1 MPMTSDAK
9 QALKDTVRSLRG
21 RLLAD
26 LHDATESAWQMGVR
40 VQNTEL
46 DEATR
51 ATRATFEAWAAEQV
65 RTQAPPAT
73 PTRAKRAR
81 GRRAAVA
88 DADAPTTDDAA
99 ATATAAPARARRSGS
114 AAERTADDFR
124 REAEKLAA
132 ATFLNRLVML
142 RLLEAP
148 GPEGTPAMRSPAVVT
163 GGWESRGYKDFRELA
178 PALVR
183 GDATEGFS
191 FLLRLVY
198 ADLAMDLPGLYGDSG
213 LADLVPIPPATL
225 RHAIEAL
232 DDPQLASCWTDDMT
246 LGWVYQYWNDPEREA
261 LDAKINAGGKIEPHE
276 IASKTQLFTE
286 RYMVDWLLQNSLGP
300 MWLAICKKHGWTP
313 DVEADGTLANLEA
326 RRVEW
331 RAKRDSGE
339 VSLTDLMPLHTDA
352 ERRWAYY
359 VPQPLSDDAV
369 TKAAESVRDLKIID
383 PAVGSGHFLVVTVGL
398 LFALYREEARHRG
411 LADDPEWTDKA
422 IVERILEYNLHGIDL
437 DPRAVQIAAAALWF
451 AGRQISTEAR
461 PRRLNL
467 VASNLRLAS
476 LPDDDPALMKLR
488 AEVDRDIGMPGDLV
502 DSIIHALRGAD
513 SLGSLLRIDRAVDE
527 AIARHEKA
535 MAERPTAVQ
544 RGLFGDD
551 PKPARQTKIEF
562 DVTAARRSLLD
573 RLESFLTRHTG
584 SDDLGLRLAGEQLAA
599 GVRFVRIVR
608 EGAYDLVVAN
618 PPYQGTSKMADA
630 RYIEQQYP
638 LGKADLYAAFLL
650 RGLELVREGGV
661 SAMLTM
667 RNWMFIKQYADL
679 RSHVL
684 SMHTLLCLHDLASG
698 AFEEISSAQV
708 IVSVSSAVFRRS
720 PSRCKAVV
728 LKSFLDST
736 VTHPGETERKRAA
749 TMTHA
754 QIYEFDP
761 YELEVVED
769 WPVIYWWDGQYIARY
784 AEAPK
789 IGDLCP
795 VKATQGVYNNA
806 RFIRCWHELAKGLL
820 DLTPTAR
827 VPAAWVPYTNG
838 AAGAVWFEPLRICIP
853 WGANGFRL
861 KLLME
866 RATGTESYR
875 YASEQY
881 FFRPNGVAFTQIG
894 THFQARVIRYVG
906 VFGNKGRALFAPDP
920 PTALCVMNSRLGRD
934 TMAALNP
941 SISFNG
947 GDVNRLPLLCISGA
961 TKVLVS
967 LTEAFSQHEC
977 HREPSVEFRQPGPSP
992 WRHAQEWAQLAVDRP
1007 EGDPLP
1013 GYAEELDPEPATD
1026 HLSYALGV
1034 ALGRF
1039 GANGEGILDPTT
1051 ADLSHA
1057 LPGGI
1062 LFLDRT
1068 LDGYGTADRLVGL
1081 FHAACKPLHEAWAA
1095 HGDRIGTR
1103 RRNLRDWL
1111 ALDFF
1116 ADVHKKMYENRPIH
1130 WPLSSESKTFVAWVN
1145 IHRFTDRTLR
1155 LLLADHLVPRFTQI
1169 EGELADLRTARDGV
1183 DKKAAKEADDRVDRL
1198 IKARDELAAFIKDV
1212 ETCSD
1217 KGPPPTDATCPAR
1230 EQDARYAPNLDDGVM
1245 INSATL
1251 WPLLD
1256 PQWRD
1261 PKKWWKELAKAQDRK
1276 DFDWSHLAMRYWP
1289 TRVDAK
1295 CQEDPSLAVAH
1306 GCFWRYHPARAW
1318 AWELRLQAEIGPDFR
1333 ITEAPYTPGGR
1344 DMGYSGDGPHR
1355 DAWLRDHA
1363 EEALA
1368 AVEKEAE
1375 RRQGRA
1381 RRRVTVSDMKILEP
1395 GLWTTMPAEV
1405 WQMEMR
1411 LSERQGA
1418 EFRLLSP
1425 DEPEQR
1431 AAYVK
1436 VNPELARA
1444 RASALAQLKPVA
1456 EMFVADE
1463 EDENEDAIDD
1473 DGDTSDEEDDRDE

>member
-1 MPMTSDAK
+1 MSMTNDAK
-9 QALKDTVRSLRG
+9 QALKETVRSLRD

-40 VQNTEL
+40 VQNTDL

-65 RTQAPPAT
+65 RTQAPPAA
-73 PTRAKRAR
+73 PARAKRAR
-81 GRRAAVA
+81 GRRAAAA
-88 DADAPTTDDAA
+88 DAEAPATSDAAVA
-99 ATATAAPARARRSGS
+99 ATAPPARARRAG
-114 AAERTADDFR
+114 APAERTADDFR

-148 GPEGTPAMRSPAVVT
+148 GPDGTPAMRSPAVVT

-198 ADLAMDLPGLYGDSG
+198 ADLAMELPGLYGDAG
-213 LADLVPIPPATL
+213 VADLVPIPPATL
-225 RHAIEAL
+225 RNAIEAL
-232 DDPQLASCWTDDMT
+232 DDPRLASCWADDMT

-313 DVEADGTLANLEA
+313 DVEADGTLATLEA

-331 RAKRDSGE
+331 RAKREAGE
-339 VSLTDLMPLHTDA
+339 VSLTDLMALHTDA

-369 TKAAESVRDLKIID
+369 AKASESVRDLKIID

-411 LADDPEWTDKA
+411 MADDPEWTDKA
-422 IVERILEYNLHGIDL
+422 IIERILEYNLHGIDL

-451 AGRQISTEAR
+451 AGRQISRDAR

-476 LPDDDPALMKLR
+476 LPDDDPALVKLR
-488 AEVDRDIGMPGDLV
+488 AEVDRDIGMPGELV

-513 SLGSLLRIDRAVDE
+513 SLGSLLRIDRALDN
-527 AIARHEKA
+527 AIAQHERAIADK
-535 MAERPTAVQ
+535 PVAVQ

-562 DVTAARRSLLD
+562 DATAARRSLLD

-599 GVRFVRIVR
+599 GVRFVRIVH

-618 PPYQGTSKMADA
+618 PPYQGTSKMAEA

-638 LGKADLYAAFLL
+638 FGKADLYAAFLL
-650 RGLELVREGGV
+650 RGMEMVREGGV

-667 RNWMFIKQYADL
+667 RNWMFIKQFRDVRQHLLSRYSL
-679 RSHVL
+679 RAVGDFAIGAFDEVHNDVL
-684 SMHTLLCLHDLASG
+684 SVVVSVFNRSAISGDASVAVQPTPVGDRSYDRQRTSRKRSATLIQHGHYDFRILDLAKVPGVPVVYWWDDELCKLFAGQLFG
-698 AFEEISSAQV
+698 AH
-708 IVSVSSAVFRRS
+708 S
-720 PSRCKAVV
+720 PARAGTSTGNNSRFSRFAWECRPLTFTQDGLARGRWSPFVNGGK
-728 LKSFLDST
+728 
-736 VTHPGETERKRAA
+736 GRKW
-749 TMTHA
+749 
-754 QIYEFDP
+754 IEP
-761 YELEVVED
+761 LLEVVNWTPGGIE
-769 WPVIYWWDGQYIARY
+769 IATADSSTVRN
-784 AEAPK
+784 
-789 IGDLCP
+789 
-795 VKATQGVYNNA
+795 T
-806 RFIRCWHELAKGLL
+806 RFAYSR
-820 DLTPTAR
+820 
-827 VPAAWVPYTNG
+827 
-838 AAGAVWFEPLRICIP
+838 
-853 WGANGFRL
+853 
-861 KLLME
+861 
-866 RATGTESYR
+866 
-875 YASEQY
+875 
-881 FFRPNGVAFTQIG
+881 GVAFSMIG
-894 THFQARVIRYVG
+894 NDFMARAHRVRSVC
-906 VFGNKGRALFAPDP
+906 GNKGSSLYGEDLAN
-920 PTALCVMNSRLGRD
+920 TLC
-934 TMAALNP
+934 ALNSSRSRFILESLNP
-941 SISFNG
+941 GIGFEV
-947 GDVNRLPLLCISGA
+947 GDVNRLPVMRVDCSADILS
-961 TKVLVS
+961 S
-967 LTEAFSQHEC
+967 LEKAFTSHES

-992 WRHAQEWAQLAVDRP
+992 WRHAQDWAQLAVDRP

-1013 GYAEELDPEPATD
+1013 DYVEELDPEPATD

-1039 GANGEGILDPTT
+1039 GANGEGILDPAA

-1068 LDGYGTADRLVGL
+1068 LEGDGTPDRHDGL
-1081 FHAACKPLHEAWAA
+1081 LHPACKPLHDAWAA
-1095 HGDRIGTR
+1095 HGERIDTR

-1116 ADVHKKMYENRPIH
+1116 TDIHKKMYETRPIH
-1130 WPLSSESKTFVAWVN
+1130 WPLSSSSKTFVAWVN

-1155 LLLADHLVPRFTQI
+1155 LLLADHLAPRFTKI
-1169 EGELADLRTARDGV
+1169 EGELADLRKARDGA
-1183 DKKAAKEADDRVDRL
+1183 DSRAARTADQQVTKL
-1198 IKARDELAAFIKDV
+1198 IEARDELAAFIKAV
-1212 ETCSD
+1212 ETCAD
-1217 KGPPPTDATCPAR
+1217 KGPPPTDASCPAR
-1230 EQDARYAPNLDDGVM
+1230 EQDSLYAPDLDDGVM
-1245 INSATL
+1245 INSAAL

-1261 PKKWWKELAKAQDRK
+1261 PKKWWKELASAQGRK
-1276 DFDWSHLAMRYWP
+1276 DYDWSHLAMRYWP

-1318 AWELRLQAEIGPDFR
+1318 AWELRLQQEIGPDFR

-1344 DMGYSGDGPHR
+1344 DTSDAGDGPHR
-1355 DAWLRDHA
+1355 AAWLRDHA

-1368 AVEKEAE
+1368 AVGKEAE

-1381 RRRVTVSDMKILEP
+1381 RRRVTVAEMKILEP
-1395 GLWTTMPAEV
+1395 GLWSTMPAEV
-1405 WQMEMR
+1405 WREETR

-1425 DEPEQR
+1425 DEPAAR
-1431 AAYVK
+1431 AAYVAAH
-1436 VNPELARA
+1436 PELARA
-1444 RASALAQLKPVA
+1444 RAAALAQLKPVA
-1456 EMFVADE
+1456 EMFSAEDD
-1463 EDENEDAIDD
+1463 EDEDGGDVDD
-1473 DGDTSDEEDDRDE
+1473 ESDESLVGEDESDD